1 MNDGDTGAGNAPR
14 NGRPASQGARLRS
27 PASTSLTAILLG
39 LSASVALGQAASA
52 DDDLVKL
59 EFINCTPVQEAQV
72 AEAIGL
78 AAVAIDQTAASLGS
92 DKIHPADQAAVAR
105 WFGERTSIFHILKD
119 LKHLA
124 SRLDAGQ
131 LPIRA
136 ECRFDDRNTFAWT
149 YQAMT
154 GPGYISFGW
163 HFFNAQLV
171 GGADSRMGTVVH
183 ELSHM
188 VPGTST
194 DDYFY
199 KQDQMLALARI
210 FPEIALDNAQN
221 VEYLVEEVFDRLNGL
236 GAGVK
241 SFLFRPAPA
250 GAHPPPIIRE
260 LR

>member
-1 MNDGDTGAGNAPR
+1 MNNADTGVDKAPPS
-14 NGRPASQGARLRS
+14 GSPASQGVRLRG
-27 PASTSLTAILLG
+27 PASTSLTALLLG
-39 LSASVALGQAASA
+39 LSASMVLGQAATA

-59 EFINCTPVQEAQV
+59 EFINCTPMQEAQV
-72 AEAIGL
+72 AEAFGL
-78 AAVAIDQTAASLGS
+78 AAVAIDQTAASLSS
-92 DKIHPADQAAVAR
+92 DKIHPADMEAVAR
-105 WFGERTSIFHILKD
+105 WFGERTSVFHILKD

-136 ECRFDDRNTFAWT
+136 ECRFDDRDTFAWT

-163 HFFNAQLV
+163 HFFNAHLV

-188 VPGTST
+188 VPGTAT

-241 SFLFRPAPA
+241 SFLFRPVTP
-250 GAHPPPIIRE
+250 GAHLPPIIRE